1 MIGGLSAISS
11 EEQSSSGSLHSK
23 QRGES
28 WLLGAT
34 LTSKW
39 GSLHVD
45 IKPMLWA
52 PAGVGSYH
60 RRINE
65 LRVMGTPQD
74 WAGCPYLR
82 ILSCLGHLHM
92 IWGRDSSTAG
102 DCPSRDKAAKKIQG
116 AQVTRVTAPVD
127 PVYATEPTREV
138 RVLHH
143 GCLFLQ

>member
-45 IKPMLWA
+45 IKPMSWA

-60 RRINE
+60 RRIDEFESDGDTPGLGRSPLFENSE
-65 LRVMGTPQD
+65 LSWPLAYDMKP
-74 WAGCPYLR
+74 
-82 ILSCLGHLHM
+82 
-92 IWGRDSSTAG
+92 
-102 DCPSRDKAAKKIQG
+102 
-116 AQVTRVTAPVD
+116 
-127 PVYATEPTREV
+127 
-138 RVLHH
+138 
-143 GCLFLQ
+143 